1 MRTSGWVM
9 MSIWITL
16 SLVSLAILVRSL
28 VIPLNATSAK
38 LVATKR
44 VLLLNSWIFLV
55 AIGISVQAFVS
66 GNYYLFFAGV
76 ILLTLVA
83 PIAVQYLRL
92 KRALSRS

>member
-1 MRTSGWVM
+1 METAGRVM

-16 SLVSLAILVRSL
+16 PLVSLAILVRSL
-28 VIPLNATSAK
+28 VIPLNATSERLA
-38 LVATKR
+38 ATRR

-66 GNYYLFFAGV
+66 GNYYLLIAGV
-76 ILLTLVA
+76 ILLIFVA

-92 KRALSRS
+92 KRAMSRP

>member
-1 MRTSGWVM
+1 MKTAGWVM

-38 LVATKR
+38 LAATKR
-44 VLLLNSWIFLV
+44 VLLLNSWILLV

-66 GNYYLFFAGV
+66 GNYYLLIAGV
-76 ILLTLVA
+76 ILLTFVA

-92 KRALSRS
+92 KRTLSRS

>member
-1 MRTSGWVM
+1 MKTAGWVL

-28 VIPLNATSAK
+28 VIPANATSERLA
-38 LVATKR
+38 ATRR

-66 GNYYLFFAGV
+66 GNYYLLIAGA
-76 ILLTLVA
+76 ILLTFVA

-92 KRALSRS
+92 KKAMSRL